1 MSASRKLLLVGGLLL
16 VIWGMSY
23 GLAYAL
29 FDEHQT
35 LENITTSLARSFAA
49 AARKDLDPARAAL
62 DAYAA
67 AKFEYVREV
76 DVHSHWSG
84 LALLLVLF
92 GLIFDQVNFSERARF
107 YLAATMVA
115 GSFLFPAAVLLQ
127 TFEQGVVPKALA
139 VAASALLIVSLAAVA
154 AGSARAKDVEG

>member
-1 MSASRKLLLVGGLLL
+1 MSRSRKTLLVGGLLL

-23 GLAYAL
+23 GLYYAL

-35 LENITTSLARSFAA
+35 LESITVSLARSFSLAA
-49 AARKDLDPARAAL
+49 GKQMEPAGAAL
-62 DAYAA
+62 DSYAA

-92 GLIFDQVNFSERARF
+92 GLLFDQVAFPERVRRF
-107 YLAATMVA
+107 LAGALVS

-127 TFEQGVVPKALA
+127 TVNQGRVPKALA
-139 VAASALLIVSLAAVA
+139 AVAAALLIVTLAAVA
-154 AGSARAKDVEG
+154 AGFARSEGRDG

>member
-1 MSASRKLLLVGGLLL
+1 MSRSRKTLLVGGLLL

-23 GLAYAL
+23 GLYYAL

-35 LENITTSLARSFAA
+35 LESITVSLARSFSLAA
-49 AARKDLDPARAAL
+49 GKQMEPARAAL

-92 GLIFDQVNFSERARF
+92 GLIFDQVAFPEHVRCF
-107 YLAATMVA
+107 LASALVS

-127 TFEQGVVPKALA
+127 TVNQGMVPKALA
-139 VAASALLIVSLAAVA
+139 AVAAALLIVTLAAVA
-154 AGSARAKDVEG
+154 IAFARSEGRDG

>member
-1 MSASRKLLLVGGLLL
+1 MSPSRKVLLVGGLLL
-16 VIWGMSY
+16 VTWGMSY

-35 LENITTSLARSFAA
+35 LESITVSLARGFSLAA
-49 AARKDLDPARAAL
+49 GKQMEAAQEAL

-84 LALLLVLF
+84 LALLLIIF
-92 GLIFDQVNFSERARF
+92 GLLFDQVNFSERAR
-107 YLAATMVA
+107 YALAVALAA

-127 TFEQGVVPKALA
+127 TFDQGIVPKALA
-139 VAASALLIVSLAAVA
+139 AGAAGWLIATLVAVA
-154 AGSARAKDVEG
+154 VGFARCGRRAE